1 MKDDLAADGDAA
13 LVRAQVIASVGEA
26 KGVAESL
33 QRLAAIAMEE
43 LLGLLVIADALLR
56 EHRKGGFASHV
67 GNPVHADA
75 AKQTVILSQVSRY
88 GAEMAREQN
97 HGRIEIVG
105 LTGVPAIF
113 DRGGQRVETG
123 RKRPQARR
131 IERLLES
138 ESETVGHGIG

>member
-1 MKDDLAADGDAA
+1 
-13 LVRAQVIASVGEA
+13 
-26 KGVAESL
+26 
-33 QRLAAIAMEE
+33 MEE
-43 LLGLLVIADALLR
+43 LRGLLVIADALLR

-123 RKRPQARR
+123 RKRRR
-131 IERLLES
+131 S
-138 ESETVGHGIG
+138 EEHTSELQSLMRNSYAVFCLKKKNTHND